1 MTIHRI
7 RLLGDPILRT
17 QCEPI
22 TKPGST
28 AVRVILDDMRET
40 LRDWQSR
47 FGERPGYRRARRS
60 GLRSGWSTS
69 RWTSPGC

>member
-17 QCEPI
+17 ACETI
-22 TKPGST
+22 SRTNST

-40 LRDWQSR
+40 LNDWQSR
-47 FGERPGYRRARRS
+47 FGARVAPCLQRS
-60 GLRSGWSTS
+60 PVSGVE
-69 RWTSPGC
+69 